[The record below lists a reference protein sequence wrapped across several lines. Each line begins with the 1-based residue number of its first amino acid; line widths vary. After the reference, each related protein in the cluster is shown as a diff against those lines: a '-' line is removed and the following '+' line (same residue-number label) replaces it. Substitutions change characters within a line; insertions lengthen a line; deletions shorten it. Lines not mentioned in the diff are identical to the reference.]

1 MRGVSRYATALIFLL
16 CLTVFISSGYAQA
29 PTPGFEYINGH
40 GVRGAFLEQYHS
52 VADPLRLYG
61 YPITGEFQM
70 LTEHGWVTVQYF
82 QRARFD
88 LVTDHSGRERI
99 EIANLGSL
107 LYPGPGPLAPVPTD
121 PLACRRFENGKA
133 VCYAFRQ
140 FYEANDGLTNFGLP
154 ISDLEIAERRYVQYF
169 ERARFEWWP
178 ENPPGERV
186 VLTDLGKRHFD
197 LVVRDPELTRPEV
210 PPNAII
216 AQIIP
221 QAQAFVAQAL
231 IPSGDQQT
239 LYVIVRDQYGRPISN
254 ASVSVTLLGPEG
266 LRLTYR
272 ATETNT
278 DGITHLSFFAGRF
291 APQTVITLKV
301 KVQVLGQE
309 AEAQTWYRIW
319 Y

>member
-1 MRGVSRYATALIFLL
+1 MRGVSRYAAAFVLL
-16 CLTVFISSGYAQA
+16 LYLAILTSSGYAQT
-29 PTPGFEYINGH
+29 PTPEFEYLNGH
-40 GVRGAFLEQYHS
+40 VVRGAFLVQYRS

-70 LTEHGWVTVQYF
+70 LTEHGWGTVQYF

-88 LVTDHSGRERI
+88 LVLEPNGVERVKV
-99 EIANLGSL
+99 ANLGSL
-107 LYPGPGPLAPVPTD
+107 LYAGPGPLAPVPTD
-121 PLACRRFENGKA
+121 PLACRRFENGKS

-140 FYEANDGLTNFGLP
+140 FYDANDGLTNFGLP

-197 LVVRDPELTRPEV
+197 LIVRDPELTRPEL
-210 PPNAII
+210 PPSAII
-216 AQIIP
+216 AQLIP
-221 QAQAFVAQAL
+221 HAQAFVTQAL

-239 LYVIVRDQYGRPISN
+239 LYVIVRDQYNRPIAN
-254 ASVSVTLLGPEG
+254 ASVSVTLIGPEG

-272 ATETNT
+272 AAETNT
-278 DGITHLSFFAGRF
+278 DGITQLTFFAGRF
-291 APQTVITLKV
+291 EPQTVITLKV
-301 KVQVLGQE
+301 NVQVLGQE
-309 AEAQTWYRIW
+309 TETQTWYRIW